1 MLFIHIIYTLT
12 IYSAEKTIYYN
23 VIVFYDEA
31 NKENA
36 QYLVELM
43 EHRDN
48 YITKKYSIDFDKGK
62 HVFVYFYLNFILL

>member
-1 MLFIHIIYTLT
+1 MCFLLT
-12 IYSAEKTIYYN
+12 MFTAEKTIHN

-36 QYLVELM
+36 QYLVENM

-48 YITKKYSIDFDKGK
+48 YITKKYHIDFHEGK
-62 HVFVYFYLNFILL
+62 RLFVHFHT